1 MRAETM
7 NTRLVPRLLRKI
19 DIRYRLITSFIL
31 VSLIPLLISGV
42 IFYLESS
49 RAIQEKTRIFTSE
62 VVKQAAQN
70 VQLQMER
77 VASSAEELSMSESMQ
92 NTLDKL
98 YMEGE
103 NGQVAAR
110 AEIPTLLLERYG
122 ALEYVNQK
130 YVLDRRMRILDSQVF
145 AQLGNSIADFV
156 DHAPETKGRPY
167 WGIYRGW
174 SDQKSIAMVRRIHFK
189 DNDQLAG
196 YLFIGLKQS
205 HFSRI
210 FDAINLG
217 AGASVF
223 VLDVNDGTIIVRPDN
238 APARA
243 PAMGATTNATTDAA
257 MAAVARPPGGGAEF
271 ATPALTD
278 GIRDALVD
286 GANSL
291 TYRSRDGMRH
301 LATFAPI
308 PQTTWAVVS
317 TVPVNL
323 LTAEVRVIKNKIILI
338 GLLCFMASLLLSYLI
353 STSISVPLEKLVGIM
368 QRTESGNYQ
377 SRMEYDGNDEIG
389 VLAQKF
395 NEMAGKMHNHNESLE
410 EQVAA
415 RTRELEDANR
425 QLEWLS
431 ITDGLTG
438 LANRRRFDQVLD
450 SEMRRATR
458 SGHDVALIMLDVDLF
473 KKYNDCYGHQAG
485 DACLRGV
492 AQALQSA
499 CNRAGDLV
507 ARYGGEEFVLVA
519 ADTGLSGAAALAE
532 TLRASV
538 AALQLPHRKSGFGY
552 VTISVGVA
560 VTSFAT
566 QPEQTPDSLLQI
578 ADQALY
584 RAKSLGR
591 NRVVVSDSEVR

>member
-1 MRAETM
+1 M
-7 NTRLVPRLLRKI
+7 
-19 DIRYRLITSFIL
+19 
-31 VSLIPLLISGV
+31 
-42 IFYLESS
+42 
-49 RAIQEKTRIFTSE
+49 
-62 VVKQAAQN
+62 
-70 VQLQMER
+70 
-77 VASSAEELSMSESMQ
+77 
-92 NTLDKL
+92 
-98 YMEGE
+98 
-103 NGQVAAR
+103 
-110 AEIPTLLLERYG
+110 
-122 ALEYVNQK
+122 
-130 YVLDRRMRILDSQVF
+130 
-145 AQLGNSIADFV
+145 
-156 DHAPETKGRPY
+156 
-167 WGIYRGW
+167 
-174 SDQKSIAMVRRIHFK
+174 
-189 DNDQLAG
+189 
-196 YLFIGLKQS
+196 
-205 HFSRI
+205 
-210 FDAINLG
+210 
-217 AGASVF
+217 
-223 VLDVNDGTIIVRPDN
+223 
-238 APARA
+238 
-243 PAMGATTNATTDAA
+243 
-257 MAAVARPPGGGAEF
+257 
-271 ATPALTD
+271 
-278 GIRDALVD
+278 
-286 GANSL
+286 
-291 TYRSRDGMRH
+291 
-301 LATFAPI
+301 
-308 PQTTWAVVS
+308 
-317 TVPVNL
+317 
-323 LTAEVRVIKNKIILI
+323 LTAEVRAIKNKIILI

-485 DACLRGV
+485 DTCLRSV

-519 ADTGLSGAAALAE
+519 ADTGLAGAAALAE

-538 AALQLPHRKSGFGY
+538 AALQLPHRKSGFGH

-560 VTSFAT
+560 VTSFAS

-591 NRVVVSDSEVR
+591 NRVVVSDNEVR